1 MIKVSNMVSTRTG
14 NPVANQFIITN
25 NGVETFQS
33 YETTI
38 AIRQGNGV
46 VVLDDNAFNY
56 SKTTSKYLKE
66 FLYGDGRKEVEESI
80 QSNTGKYVYSDLNP

>member
-46 VVLDDNAFNY
+46 VVLDDNAFGY

>member
-1 MIKVSNMVSTRTG
+1 MIKVKNMISARSG
-14 NPVANQFIITN
+14 RPVANQFIIEN

-46 VVLDDNAFNY
+46 VVLDYDAFDY

-66 FLYGDGRKEVEESI
+66 FLHGDGRKEVDKAI
-80 QSNTGKYVYSDLNP
+80 GSNAGKYVYSNLNP